1 MSRLAVHVAALVVSG
16 DDFLMLRQHNNWAL
30 PATAVR
36 YGETLP
42 EAVVRA
48 LGEQV
53 GVAEAICGPFIGWAE
68 SIDTDTDT
76 DTSQSHTLS
85 MYFRAVLLDST
96 TQPASQTAE
105 VRWIPSWDAAEL
117 GLADGLAE
125 FLGEHGLIETLI

>member
-1 MSRLAVHVAALVVSG
+1 MSHLAVHVAALVVSG
-16 DDFLMLRQHNNWAL
+16 DDLLMLRQHNNWAL

-36 YGETLP
+36 YGETLA
-42 EAVVRA
+42 EAVVRV

-53 GVAEAICGPFIGWAE
+53 GVAEAVCGPFIGWAE
-68 SIDTDTDT
+68 SIDTDTET
-76 DTSQSHTLS
+76 DTSLSHTLS

-96 TQPASQTAE
+96 TQPASQIAE

>member
-1 MSRLAVHVAALVVSG
+1 MSQPAVHVAALVVSG
-16 DDFLMLRQHNNWAL
+16 NDFLMLRQQKNWVL

-36 YGETLP
+36 YGETLA

-53 GVAEAICGPFIGWAE
+53 GVAEAICGPFIGWSE
-68 SIDTDTDT
+68 SIDT

-125 FLGEHGLIETLI
+125 FLAEHGLIETLI

>member
-1 MSRLAVHVAALVVSG
+1 MSQPAVHVAALVVSG
-16 DDFLMLRQHNNWAL
+16 NDFLMLRQQKNWAL

-36 YGETLP
+36 YGETLA

-53 GVAEAICGPFIGWAE
+53 GVAEAICGPFIGWSE

-76 DTSQSHTLS
+76 DTPQSHRLS
-85 MYFRAVLLDST
+85 MYFRAVLLDAEA
-96 TQPASQTAE
+96 QPASHTAE

-117 GLADGLAE
+117 GLTDGLAE
-125 FLGEHGLIETLI
+125 FLAEHGFIETLI

>member
-1 MSRLAVHVAALVVSG
+1 MSHLAVHVAALVVSG

-36 YGETLP
+36 YGETLA

-76 DTSQSHTLS
+76 PQSHRLS
-85 MYFRAVLLDST
+85 MYFRAVLLDAEA
-96 TQPASQTAE
+96 QPASQTAE

>member
-1 MSRLAVHVAALVVSG
+1 MSHLAVHVAALVVSG

-36 YGETLP
+36 YGETLA

-48 LGEQV
+48 LGEQA

-68 SIDTDTDT
+68 SIDTDTDI

-96 TQPASQTAE
+96 TQPASQAAE

>member
-1 MSRLAVHVAALVVSG
+1 MSQLAVHVAALVVSG
-16 DDFLMLRQHNNWAL
+16 DDFLMLRQHKNWAL

-36 YGETLP
+36 YGETLA

-53 GVAEAICGPFIGWAE
+53 GVAEAICGPFIGWSE
-68 SIDTDTDT
+68 SIETETP
-76 DTSQSHTLS
+76 QSHTLS
-85 MYFRAVLLDST
+85 MYFRAVLLDAE

>member
-1 MSRLAVHVAALVVSG
+1 MGADLGVLLLERA
-16 DDFLMLRQHNNWAL
+16 DFPDYWQSVTGSQE
-30 PATAVR
+30 P
-36 YGETLP
+36 GETLA

-48 LGEQV
+48 LGEQA

-68 SIDTDTDT
+68 SIDTDTDI

-96 TQPASQTAE
+96 TQPASQAAE

>member
-30 PATAVR
+30 PATAVG
-36 YGETLP
+36 YGETLA

-68 SIDTDTDT
+68 SIDTDTDI

-96 TQPASQTAE
+96 TQPASQAAE

>member
-1 MSRLAVHVAALVVSG
+1 MSHLAVHVAALVVSG

-36 YGETLP
+36 YGETLA

-48 LGEQV
+48 LGEQA

-68 SIDTDTDT
+68 SIDTDTDI